1 MGDTGAGANVKSV
14 AGREVYLRDSLS
26 RGPGGASLRCV
37 SDEQLASVVHDAVL
51 HAPAT
56 AAVYPAAAHPVP
68 AAANATAFRAV
79 LRALRPLV
87 GARAIDAAGSAM
99 ALERFQRGGDTPS
112 VSACRPLESS
122 GIRDVPPAAVPGVSA
137 FLDGIQRS
145 RVVGHLHGSPLI
157 HGTVAAVVRR
167 REARKLET
175 WREPRIK
182 HALFGARP
190 QLGEAVWQQLESTG
204 VELID
209 ICAGRGR
216 NGRRGGNGS
225 DDGRAQSTGADDLPP
240 HPMAT
245 RARALELVA
254 LERETLERRLA
265 AEWCR
270 TECDWL
276 WIDGGISGNLA
287 VDETACAFGVVKSH
301 TTLYG
306 DEETVRATLALR
318 TGQRSPVF
326 LAGHRPR
333 RAVASWYLRLRDGA
347 DGDPLHGLVR
357 VEVAPAASLVTDE
370 SAVPDAT
377 ALARL
382 SAHAD
387 MLSSWILAERVPLS
401 RPDPR
406 WDTLTY
412 GVHACEN
419 YLKAIIGA

>member
-1 MGDTGAGANVKSV
+1 MI
-14 AGREVYLRDSLS
+14 
-26 RGPGGASLRCV
+26 
-37 SDEQLASVVHDAVL
+37 QDAV
-51 HAPAT
+51 PRGS
-56 AAVYPAAAHPVP
+56 
-68 AAANATAFRAV
+68 ATAFRAV

-87 GARAIDAAGSAM
+87 GPRAIDAAGSAL
-99 ALERFQRGGDTPS
+99 ALERFQRGGDPPN
-112 VSACRPLESS
+112 VAACRPLETI
-122 GIRDVPPAAVPGVSA
+122 GVRDVACDEPPHVTA

-145 RVVGHLHGSPLI
+145 RVVGHLRGSPLV
-157 HGTVAAVVRR
+157 HGTVAAVIRR
-167 REARKLET
+167 RESRKLET
-175 WREPRIK
+175 WREPRIRS
-182 HALFGARP
+182 ALFAARP
-190 QLGEAVWQQLESTG
+190 QLGEDLWRQLESTG
-204 VELID
+204 VELVD
-209 ICAGRGR
+209 ICAVRTS
-216 NGRRGGNGS
+216 GG
-225 DDGRAQSTGADDLPP
+225 AELLPP

-245 RARALELVA
+245 RARAMELVA

-270 TECDWL
+270 SECDWL

-306 DEETVRATLALR
+306 DEDTVRATLALR

-357 VEVAPAASLVTDE
+357 VEIAPAAALLRDAELT
-370 SAVPDAT
+370 PDAAPDPT

-387 MLSSWILAERVPLS
+387 RLSSWILAERVPLS

-412 GVHACEN
+412 GVHACES
-419 YLKAIIGA
+419 YLKAIIGV

>member
-1 MGDTGAGANVKSV
+1 MGDTGACGDGNSG
-14 AGREVYLRDSLS
+14 GRTEVYRARSLS
-26 RGPGGASLRCV
+26 RGPGGASVRCV
-37 SDEQLASVVHDAVL
+37 SDEQLASVVHDAVPHGL
-51 HAPAT
+51 ATAVTGIPYPVAAPANT
-56 AAVYPAAAHPVP
+56 
-68 AAANATAFRAV
+68 TAFRAV

-87 GARAIDAAGSAM
+87 GPRAIDAAGSAM
-99 ALERFQRGGDTPS
+99 ALERFQRGGDPPS
-112 VSACRPLESS
+112 VSACRPLEPS
-122 GIRDVPPAAVPGVSA
+122 GIRDVPSAAVPGVSA

-157 HGTVAAVVRR
+157 HGTVAAVIRR
-167 REARKLET
+167 RDARKLET
-175 WREPRIK
+175 WREPRIRS
-182 HALFGARP
+182 ALFAARP
-190 QLGEAVWQQLESTG
+190 QLGEAVWQQLQSTG

-209 ICAGRGR
+209 ICAGRGS
-216 NGRRGGNGS
+216 NGRTGGRDGGGAGNGS
-225 DDGRAQSTGADDLPP
+225 DDLPP

-276 WIDGGISGNLA
+276 WIDGGIAGNLA

-318 TGQRSPVF
+318 TGQRSPLF

-357 VEVAPAASLVTDE
+357 VEVAPAAALVTDE
-370 SAVPDAT
+370 HSAPDGT
-377 ALARL
+377 ALAKL

-387 MLSSWILAERVPLS
+387 ALSSWILAERVPLS

-412 GVHACEN
+412 GVHACES

>member
-1 MGDTGAGANVKSV
+1 M
-14 AGREVYLRDSLS
+14 
-26 RGPGGASLRCV
+26 AS
-37 SDEQLASVVHDAVL
+37 
-51 HAPAT
+51 T
-56 AAVYPAAAHPVP
+56 
-68 AAANATAFRAV
+68 TAFRAV

-87 GARAIDAAGSAM
+87 GPRAIDAAGSAM
-99 ALERFQRGGDTPS
+99 ALERFQRGGDPPS
-112 VSACRPLESS
+112 VSACRPLEPA
-122 GIRDVPPAAVPGVSA
+122 GMRDVPPAAVPGVSA

-145 RVVGHLHGSPLI
+145 RVVGHLRGSPLI

-167 REARKLET
+167 RDARKLET
-175 WREPRIK
+175 WQEPRIK
-182 HALFGARP
+182 SALFAARP
-190 QLGEAVWQQLESTG
+190 QLGEAVWRQLESTG

-209 ICAGRGR
+209 ICAGRGG
-216 NGRRGGNGS
+216 NGRRGSNGRNGS
-225 DDGRAQSTGADDLPP
+225 GADVGSDDLPP
-240 HPMAT
+240 HPMAV

-287 VDETACAFGVVKSH
+287 VDATACAFGVVKSH

-318 TGQRSPVF
+318 MGQRSPVF

-357 VEVAPAASLVTDE
+357 VEVAPAASLVTDDGGT
-370 SAVPDAT
+370 VDPV
-377 ALARL
+377 ALSRL

-387 MLSSWILAERVPLS
+387 ALSSWILAERVPLS

-412 GVHACEN
+412 GVHACES

>member
-1 MGDTGAGANVKSV
+1 
-14 AGREVYLRDSLS
+14 
-26 RGPGGASLRCV
+26 V
-37 SDEQLASVVHDAVL
+37 SDEQLASVVHDAVPYG
-51 HAPAT
+51 PAT
-56 AAVYPAAAHPVP
+56 AVAPSVATSVAASVAVDVTDGRAGAVAGAVYP
-68 AAANATAFRAV
+68 ATAFRAV

-99 ALERFQRGGDTPS
+99 ALERFQRGGDPPS
-112 VSACRPLESS
+112 VSACRQLEPS
-122 GIRDVPPAAVPGVSA
+122 GIRDVPPAATPGVSA

-145 RVVGHLHGSPLI
+145 RVVGHLRGSPLI

-167 REARKLET
+167 RDARKLET

-182 HALFGARP
+182 SALFAARP
-190 QLGEAVWQQLESTG
+190 QLGDAVWQQLESTG

-216 NGRRGGNGS
+216 ADRGRADRGSADRGSERDARNGRNGS
-225 DDGRAQSTGADDLPP
+225 GGADLLPP
-240 HPMAT
+240 HPMAV

-265 AEWCR
+265 ADWCR

-318 TGQRSPVF
+318 TGQRSPIF

-357 VEVAPAASLVTDE
+357 VEVAPAAVLVTGDD
-370 SAVPDAT
+370 SAPDAA
-377 ALARL
+377 ALAKL
-382 SAHAD
+382 SEHAD

-412 GVHACEN
+412 GVHACES